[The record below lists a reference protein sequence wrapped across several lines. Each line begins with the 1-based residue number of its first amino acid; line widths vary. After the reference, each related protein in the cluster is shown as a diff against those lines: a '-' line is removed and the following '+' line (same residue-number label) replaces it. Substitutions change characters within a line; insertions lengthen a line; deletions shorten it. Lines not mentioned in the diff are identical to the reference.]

1 LAAACETAPDP
12 PLRAPTACRSTA
24 KPFPCCC
31 APHSAGTASWCA
43 GFGDRLGWRRILQLP
58 KRPLI
63 SARAAAL
70 SLPLSCT
77 RPAPSACYAGQLVH
91 LALPAALPRV
101 CGLLD
106 VSLLQGHEALPGF
119 DHHAHHPGKRTQ
131 RKQARVCLPGCRAA
145 ARAVRAACAQGWP
158 AHGVHPPWSAS
169 VKSPLADALAS
180 FPFIT
185 ILQIV
190 WILFSMI
197 SGSIYFQVRT
207 TRSHS
212 FSHCCSLHAGT
223 AAPVALLRA
232 CMHCHLPPPP
242 AAWAA

>member
-1 LAAACETAPDP
+1 MHEPLRSACHSAALGLPLLPAMQGNWYTWLSLLLFLVFAGFWMSRYSKAMKLFPVLIIMPIIQASARSESKHGSACLAAGRLRGQCVP
-12 PLRAPTACRSTA
+12 PV
-24 KPFPCCC
+24 
-31 APHSAGTASWCA
+31 
-43 GFGDRLGWRRILQLP
+43 RR
-58 KRPLI
+58 
-63 SARAAAL
+63 
-70 SLPLSCT
+70 
-77 RPAPSACYAGQLVH
+77 AGQ
-91 LALPAALPRV
+91 
-101 CGLLD
+101 
-106 VSLLQGHEALPGF
+106 Q
-119 DHHAHHPGKRTQ
+119 
-131 RKQARVCLPGCRAA
+131 
-145 ARAVRAACAQGWP
+145 
-158 AHGVHPPWSAS
+158 HGVHPPWSAS